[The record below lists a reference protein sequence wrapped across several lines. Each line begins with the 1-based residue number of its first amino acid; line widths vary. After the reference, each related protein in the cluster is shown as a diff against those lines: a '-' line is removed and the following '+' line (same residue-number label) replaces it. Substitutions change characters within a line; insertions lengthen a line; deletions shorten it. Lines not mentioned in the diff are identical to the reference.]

1 MVFHQEDGTGPR
13 QSVVLTGGET
23 ICAVATPAGRGGVSV
38 IRISGPSSFAFCHS
52 ITGKTPVP
60 NTMLKAGIRDAD
72 GELIDEGL
80 AVCFKAPHSFT
91 GEDVCE
97 LHTHG
102 SPIVTKLVLERLVSL
117 GARLA
122 RPGEFSE
129 RAFLGGKIDLAQ
141 AEAIADLINSSSNTA
156 ARFAI
161 RSLQGE
167 FSRRIHALVD
177 TLTNLRVYL
186 EAALDFPEEEVDFL
200 AEGDIAGRVDTLLAD
215 LESILRNARQ
225 GALVR
230 EGIQVAI
237 VGEPNVGKSTLLN
250 SLTGED
256 AAIVTDIPGTTRD
269 ILRQSIDLGG
279 LPVHLLDTAGLRNS
293 TDVVEQEGIRRA
305 RKAIEDADVILF
317 MIDNRHAL
325 TLPSLPIWQELA
337 GNPRYRSR
345 LLPVLNKIDL
355 QQKVPAAESIEGLQG
370 LAISAL
376 SHAGIDLLKSRLK
389 ELAGFSTEAEGGFL
403 ARQRHILALES
414 ARHSLQQGQS
424 LLNGSAAAELLA
436 EELKQAQHA
445 LGEITGKVSSDT
457 LLGLI
462 FSSFCIGK

>member
-1 MVFHQEDGTGPR
+1 M
-13 QSVVLTGGET
+13 
-23 ICAVATPAGRGGVSV
+23 
-38 IRISGPSSFAFCHS
+38 
-52 ITGKTPVP
+52 
-60 NTMLKAGIRDAD
+60 MLKTRFRDAD
-72 GELIDEGL
+72 GALIDEGL
-80 AVCFKAPHSFT
+80 VVCFKAPLSFT

-102 SPIVTKLVLERLVSL
+102 SPVVTRLLLERLVTL

-141 AEAIADLINSSSNTA
+141 AEAIADLINSSSSTA
-156 ARFAI
+156 ARFAM

-167 FSRRIHALVD
+167 FSKRIIALVD

-200 AEGDIAGRVDTLLAD
+200 AEGDIAGRVDALLAD
-215 LESILRNARQ
+215 LKYILRNARQ

-250 SLTGED
+250 SLSGED

-269 ILRQSIDLGG
+269 ILRQSIDLDG
-279 LPVHLLDTAGLRNS
+279 LPVHILDTAGLRESN
-293 TDVVEQEGIRRA
+293 DPVEQEGIRRA
-305 RKAIEDADVILF
+305 RKAIDDADVILF
-317 MIDNRHAL
+317 MIDDRQAK
-325 TLPSLPIWQELA
+325 TLPSMAIWQELA
-337 GNPRYRSR
+337 GNPGYRQR

-355 QQKVPAAESIEGLQG
+355 QQKAAGLVTIEGLQG
-370 LAISAL
+370 QAISAL
-376 SHAGIDLLKSRLK
+376 SHAGIDLLRLRLK
-389 ELAGFSTEAEGGFL
+389 ELAGFSTQEEGGFL

-414 ARHSLQQGQS
+414 AMYSLQQGRS
-424 LLNGSAAAELLA
+424 LLLGSSAAELLA

-445 LGEITGKVSSDT
+445 LGEITGKVSSDA
-457 LLGLI
+457 LLGKI